1 MSKPKKVALAYSGG
15 LDTSII
21 IPWLKENYRCEVV
34 AVCGNIGQGDEEL
47 EGLEEKARK
56 TGASEVYIEDMREE
70 FATGYLWPLVRSGAV
85 YEHKYLLG
93 TSIARPLLAKKQ
105 VEIAL
110 KTGCDGLSHGATGK
124 GNDQVRFE
132 LTYKAL
138 APHLTVIAP
147 WREWDIVSR
156 EDAIEYA
163 AKHNVPVTATAKK
176 IYSRDRNLWHVSH
189 EGGALEDPANAAPD
203 EIWMTTRSPQEAPD
217 TPGEVTI
224 GFEKGNPV
232 SVKSGAS
239 RKRWRRL
246 AMVAWASAKKARGI
260 VQHGQTSLPMPP
272 PMGCTQTPGGVT
284 DSAGRDG
291 GSSVGPAW
299 PTLTHGGSTR
309 IPAALCG
316 VAGLAPMP
324 GLIDGSGEL
333 PPVVYGRTRRIGVL
347 TRGSQDLTIVLQQLA
362 DAAVEPIEGRGLR
375 LGRLACEEEITL
387 HPDVGPAFE
396 EALQTF
402 TQELGCKVTD
412 LPLKGFS
419 RALEANWIFLAHQA
433 AEHYK
438 EAIEANP
445 HFYTTSFREL
455 VEQGSNLSP
464 QVLSAAL
471 AFRDAFGALLLGL
484 FRQVDALIMPTTPF
498 LDIPIGEPEIWQPP
512 ISHAEGF
519 FTAPFNLVP
528 CPALSIPCGFSRYG
542 TPIGL
547 QLVAAPNREAVIL
560 GLARAFEQVTD
571 WHERIPPLAYNE
583 KE

>member
-1 MSKPKKVALAYSGG
+1 LENEIAFLSIAELGRRLRAGEFSSRELTEHFLERIQELDPSLHAFITISKERALA
-15 LDTSII
+15 
-21 IPWLKENYRCEVV
+21 E
-34 AVCGNIGQGDEEL
+34 AQHADE
-47 EGLEEKARK
+47 
-56 TGASEVYIEDMREE
+56 
-70 FATGYLWPLVRSGAV
+70 
-85 YEHKYLLG
+85 
-93 TSIARPLLAKKQ
+93 LLAQGKD
-105 VEIAL
+105 L
-110 KTGCDGLSHGATGK
+110 GPLHGI
-124 GNDQVRFE
+124 
-132 LTYKAL
+132 
-138 APHLTVIAP
+138 P
-147 WREWDIVSR
+147 
-156 EDAIEYA
+156 YA
-163 AKHNVPVTATAKK
+163 AKDNLATAGVRTTGNSASLREWVPTEDAAVIARLKAK
-176 IYSRDRNLWHVSH
+176 GAILLGKLSMNELGFGGFPICLAARNPWNR
-189 EGGALEDPANAAPD
+189 E
-203 EIWMTTRSPQEAPD
+203 TRA
-217 TPGEVTI
+217 
-224 GFEKGNPV
+224 
-232 SVKSGAS
+232 
-239 RKRWRRL
+239 
-246 AMVAWASAKKARGI
+246 
-260 VQHGQTSLPMPP
+260 
-272 PMGCTQTPGGVT
+272 
-284 DSAGRDG
+284 G
-291 GSSVGPAW
+291 GSSGGSGAAAAARLAPF
-299 PTLTHGGSTR
+299 TLGTDGGGSTR

-347 TRGSQDLTIVLQQLA
+347 TRGSQDLTIVLQQLT
-362 DAAVEPIEGRGLR
+362 DATVEPIEGRGLR

-438 EAIEANP
+438 EAVEANP

-464 QVLSAAL
+464 QELSAAQ